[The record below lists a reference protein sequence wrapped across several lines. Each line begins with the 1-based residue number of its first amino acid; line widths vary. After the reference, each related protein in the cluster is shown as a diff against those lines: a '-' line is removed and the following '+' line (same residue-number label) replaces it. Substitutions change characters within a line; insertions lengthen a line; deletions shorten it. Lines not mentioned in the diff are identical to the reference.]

1 MEKMPYRFLYSDHMC
16 FSTYIFAGG
25 VGSFFA
31 DLGLKILMT
40 CVSLLIASRLVQRY
54 KDWID
59 ANPMRVTELKRIY
72 LFLKAGF
79 VKLFKLLKNE
89 INRKFLSK

>member
-1 MEKMPYRFLYSDHMC
+1 MEKMPHKFLYSDYMC

-40 CVSLLIASRLVQRY
+40 CISLLIASRFVQRY

-59 ANPMRVTELKRIY
+59 LNPMKVTEFKSIY
-72 LFLKAGF
+72 LFLKAGV
-79 VKLFKLLKNE
+79 VKLIKLFKNE
-89 INRKFLSK
+89 INRRFLSK

>member
-1 MEKMPYRFLYSDHMC
+1 MPHKFLYSDYMC
-16 FSTYIFAGG
+16 FSTYMFAGG

-31 DLGLKILMT
+31 DLGIKILMT

-54 KDWID
+54 KDWIE
-59 ANPMRVTELKRIY
+59 ANPMDVSELNRLY
-72 LFLKAGF
+72 LFLKAG
-79 VKLFKLLKNE
+79 VKKLIKLFKNE

>member
-1 MEKMPYRFLYSDHMC
+1 MEKMHHKFLYSDYMC

-31 DLGLKILMT
+31 DLGIKILMT
-40 CVSLLIASRLVQRY
+40 CISLLIASRLVQRY
-54 KDWID
+54 KDWI
-59 ANPMRVTELKRIY
+59 NLHPMKVTEFKRIY

-89 INRKFLSK
+89 INTKFLSK

>member
-1 MEKMPYRFLYSDHMC
+1 MEKMPHKFLYSDYMC

-40 CVSLLIASRLVQRY
+40 SISLLIASRLAQRY
-54 KDWID
+54 KEWID
-59 ANPMRVTELKRIY
+59 LHPMKVTEFKRIY

-89 INRKFLSK
+89 INTKFLSK